1 MIIYNI
7 KSFVTVTGFFVGLL
21 FSTIIGVS
29 PLELA
34 INTILFTVGF
44 YSFANLILA
53 FYLKYVKS
61 TAGKKFP
68 KEFFENELNKV
79 VDELEK
85 KEETF
90 MPQRENFKTVI
101 NKQINSIE
109 ESQRKWVM
117 QMI

>member
-21 FSTIIGVS
+21 FSTVMGVS
-29 PLELA
+29 PLELT

-53 FYLKYVKS
+53 FYLKHIKT
-61 TAGKKFP
+61 TAGKNFP
-68 KEFFENELNKV
+68 KEFFENELNKI

-85 KEETF
+85 KEEKF
-90 MPQRENFKTVI
+90 MPRRENFKTVI
-101 NKQINSIE
+101 NEQINSIE
-109 ESQRKWVM
+109 ESQRKWVT
-117 QMI
+117 QVI